1 MNTEKVLPI
10 TLDIDFTVNLMDC
23 LPLCMISA
31 KDNLKNWINQ
41 NFMLP
46 VAYLK
51 TDGAL
56 DYIITDGVRYG
67 ANYRNPETVLR
78 HCFVCGSIMRNVKS
92 IVELLIDRLDEDWYS
107 VIFVDQ
113 YYIKGTAAYQQW
125 HYSHEIFIYGYD
137 KNRRIFKAVSYGR
150 KMFMLDIS
158 FEDLEVGFQ
167 EVFSVPAFTEEG
179 WHEYTLM
186 LYQFI
191 KHTEEYPYN
200 NETFINKLTMY
211 AKGVLPD
218 RIYYE
223 DLLYMHCNKSQ
234 CYFGLNA
241 TEAMIQKMR
250 MDKETFL
257 NQCTGDEKYKVF
269 ESFSAIYKYFEFHKG
284 LLKRISY
291 YASDFNT
298 SIEYQSSI
306 INLGVMK
313 GYEKIVKACEVIK
326 ALYLKLKI
334 LSNKKDDERIIR
346 EIDKVI
352 EILEWIGKF
361 EPEVLGRLLMILTQ
375 DGKILR

>member
-1 MNTEKVLPI
+1 MNTEKLLPI

-56 DYIITDGVRYG
+56 DYMITDGVRYG

-137 KNRRIFKAVSYGR
+137 KNRRIFKAVSYGH
-150 KMFMLDIS
+150 KMFMLDIT

-167 EVFSVPAFTEEG
+167 EVFSVPSFTEEG

-191 KHTEEYPYN
+191 KHTEESSFKYN
-200 NETFINKLTMY
+200 IH
-211 AKGVLPD
+211 AA
-218 RIYYE
+218 
-223 DLLYMHCNKSQ
+223 HQ
-234 CYFGLNA
+234 
-241 TEAMIQKMR
+241 
-250 MDKETFL
+250 
-257 NQCTGDEKYKVF
+257 
-269 ESFSAIYKYFEFHKG
+269 
-284 LLKRISY
+284 
-291 YASDFNT
+291 
-298 SIEYQSSI
+298 
-306 INLGVMK
+306 
-313 GYEKIVKACEVIK
+313 
-326 ALYLKLKI
+326 
-334 LSNKKDDERIIR
+334 
-346 EIDKVI
+346 
-352 EILEWIGKF
+352 
-361 EPEVLGRLLMILTQ
+361 
-375 DGKILR
+375 